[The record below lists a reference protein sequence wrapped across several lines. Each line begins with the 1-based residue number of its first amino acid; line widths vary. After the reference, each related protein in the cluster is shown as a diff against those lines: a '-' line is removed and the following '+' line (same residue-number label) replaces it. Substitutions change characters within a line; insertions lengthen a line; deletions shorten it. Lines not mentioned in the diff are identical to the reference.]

1 MRSEEAAVGEDG
13 VEEERVVDA
22 DGNERRRPVRRKL
35 PFGRGAVLM
44 VAQRS
49 HIVGLTDVSVTGAYL
64 TTRAPSKPAR
74 PTSCGCCCPRHGGDR
89 SARPGRARVAQE
101 HESKH
106 NLRGVAVRFL
116 DLDAIAV
123 RKLRASSPI
132 GTREATGRVLAPAAL
147 GGYFSRYSWTKATVA

>member
-1 MRSEEAAVGEDG
+1 MRSEEAVVGEDG

-49 HIVGLTDVSVTGAYL
+49 HIVGLTDVSITGAYL
-64 TTRAPSKPAR
+64 TTRAPIEAGETHVLRLLLP
-74 PTSCGCCCPRHGGDR
+74 PDTVEVDLPVQVV
-89 SARPGRARVAQE
+89 RVSLRD

-116 DLDAIAV
+116 DLDAIAF
-123 RKLRASSPI
+123 RKLRAFIAHRRPEK
-132 GTREATGRVLAPAAL
+132 RQDAR
-147 GGYFSRYSWTKATVA
+147 